1 MQKQHEVSMG
11 RVVAKRVQVFG
22 RVQGVFFRAFVRDEA
37 LKFGVRGFV
46 RNLSD
51 GSVEAHLEG
60 DEDAVHKVVSAM
72 RIGPPA
78 AKVVELKEEDVEAQG
93 FEGFTILR

>member
-1 MQKQHEVSMG
+1 MSRM
-11 RVVAKRVQVFG
+11 VAKRVQVFG

-37 LKFGVRGFV
+37 LKVGVRGFV
-46 RNLSD
+46 RNLPD

-60 DEDAVHKVVSAM
+60 EEDAVQKVVSAM
-72 RIGPPA
+72 REGPPA
-78 AKVVELKEEDVEAQG
+78 ARVVNLVEEIVEAKG